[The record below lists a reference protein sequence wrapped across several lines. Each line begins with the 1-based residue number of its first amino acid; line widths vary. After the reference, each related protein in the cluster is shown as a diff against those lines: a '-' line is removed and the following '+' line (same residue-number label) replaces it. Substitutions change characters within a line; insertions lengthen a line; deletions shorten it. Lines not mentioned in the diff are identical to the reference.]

1 MVVTTLLVRRFS
13 PYDFDSSI
21 VNSNNA
27 IDIFSLLVIT
37 SSIVIRHKDNNFFL
51 K

>member
-21 VNSNNA
+21 VNRNNA

-37 SSIVIRHKDNNFFL
+37 SSIVIGHKDNNFF
-51 K
+51 